1 MDLQLSLLVLL
12 AALMHAV
19 WNTLVKSSG
28 DRLIQLALLNLVS
41 AVVAVFAIPW
51 VGIPDP
57 ASWGYILASIIIHTA
72 YYLFLLQAYRF
83 GDLGHVYP
91 LARGVSPL
99 VVAVLS
105 FVFAAETLNTG
116 QLAGV
121 LVVSVSVASLAWNGR
136 WSHRDEVKSTLF
148 AVATGFMIGG
158 YTLTD
163 GTGAR
168 LSGNAL
174 AYIAWL
180 FALDWIPI
188 VVIAAILRRRS
199 LGQAVR
205 GQWRSSTL
213 GGILAIA
220 AYGLVIWAL
229 SLGAMAPVAA
239 LRETSVVI
247 ATVLGTV
254 FLGEP
259 FGFRRVVAAIG
270 VTAGVVI
277 LRLAG

>member
-57 ASWGYILASIIIHTA
+57 ESWGYILASIIIHTA

-83 GDLGHVYP
+83 GDLSQVYP

-105 FVFAAETLNTG
+105 IVFAAETLNAG

-136 WSHRDEVKSTLF
+136 WSQRDEMKSILF

-163 GTGAR
+163 GTGVR

-174 AYIAWL
+174 AYIVWL
-180 FALDWIPI
+180 FALDWIPFA
-188 VVIAAILRRRS
+188 VIAVILRRRS
-199 LGQAVR
+199 LGQGVR
-205 GQWRSSTL
+205 DEWRSSTL
-213 GGILAIA
+213 GGILALA

-247 ATVLGTV
+247 AAVLGTV

-259 FGFRRVVAAIG
+259 FGFRRVVAAMG
-270 VTAGVVI
+270 VTAGVII